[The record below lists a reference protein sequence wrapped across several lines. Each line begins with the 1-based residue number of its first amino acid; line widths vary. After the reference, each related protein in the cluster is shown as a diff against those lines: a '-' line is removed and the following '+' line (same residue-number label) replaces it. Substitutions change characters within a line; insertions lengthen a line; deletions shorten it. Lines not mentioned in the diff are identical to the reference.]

1 MIIPEFKIEALT
13 DFSKEENRRKMETAI
28 AKVEST
34 LGREWSLVLGGE
46 RVRAK
51 DQFLSHNPSDPD
63 QIIGVFQKATTTEAE
78 RAIAIADQTFESWK
92 RTPAEERA
100 RICLRVAELM
110 RERKFELAAW
120 MVLEVGKN
128 WAEADADVAEGI
140 DLVDFYGHEVLRYA
154 EEQPLVRIPTERN
167 ELRYIPLGVGIVIP
181 PWNFP
186 MAILAGM
193 TTMTWAAG
201 NTAVLKP
208 SSDSPGIAKQY
219 AQIIEEAGLPPG
231 VVNLL
236 TGPGGN
242 IGDFLVAH
250 PRTRFITFTGSKAVG
265 LRINEIAARTAPGQ
279 RWIKR
284 VIAEMGGKDPIIVDG
299 EADLD
304 AAAQGVM
311 VSAFGYSGQKCSA
324 CSRAIVDTSIYDVF
338 LERLVEKT
346 KRLKIGP
353 AKAPDTYVGPI
364 INMAAMAKILDY
376 IDMGKREGRLML
388 GGNRVGDHGY
398 FVEPTIIVDV
408 DRKATIA
415 QEEIFGPVLTVIR
428 AQDFRDAIDIA
439 NDSEYGLTG
448 SVYTRNP
455 EKIRWAANE
464 VHVGNLYFNRKST
477 GAVVGVHP
485 FGGFN
490 MSGTDSKAGGR
501 DYYFLYSQAKA
512 ISEVIPPQSAP
523 AKD

>member
-1 MIIPEFKIEALT
+1 MNIPEFKVT
-13 DFSKEENRRKMETAI
+13 PFMDFSKEENRRKMEEAI
-28 AKVEST
+28 AKVESM

-46 RVRAK
+46 RVSCK

-63 QIIGVFQKATTTEAE
+63 QIVGVFQKATTAEAA
-78 RAIAIADQTFESWK
+78 RAIEIADRTFERWK
-92 RTPAEERA
+92 HTPAEERA
-100 RICLRVAELM
+100 QICFRVAELM
-110 RERKFELAAW
+110 RERRFELAAW
-120 MVLEVGKN
+120 MIFEVGKS
-128 WAEADADVAEGI
+128 WIEADADVAEGI
-140 DLVDFYGHEVLRYA
+140 DLVDFYGREVLRYA
-154 EEQPLVRIPTERN
+154 EEQPLTRIPTERN

-186 MAILAGM
+186 LAILAGM

-208 SSDSPGIAKQY
+208 SSDAPGIAKQY
-219 AQIIEEAGLPPG
+219 VQLVEEAGLPPG
-231 VVNLL
+231 VVNLM
-236 TGPGGN
+236 TGPGSG

-250 PRTRFITFTGSKAVG
+250 PRTRFVSFTGSKAVG
-265 LRINEIAARTAPGQ
+265 LRINEIVSRVEAGQ

-284 VIAEMGGKDPIIVDG
+284 SILEMGGKDPIVVDS

-324 CSRAIVDTSIYDVF
+324 CSRAIIDTSIYAEF
-338 LERLVEKT
+338 IERLVEKT
-346 KRLKIGP
+346 KRLKVGP
-353 AKAPDTYVGPI
+353 AKDPATYVGPV

-376 IDMGKREGRLML
+376 IDMGKREGRLIL
-388 GGNRVGDHGY
+388 GGNRQGDHGY

-428 AQDFRDAIDIA
+428 AQDFRDAMDIA

-448 SVYTRNP
+448 SVYTRNRD
-455 EKIRWAANE
+455 KMRWAADE

-477 GAVVGVHP
+477 GALVGVHP

-501 DYYFLYSQAKA
+501 DYYLLYSQAKC
-512 ISEVIPPQSAP
+512 ISEVVPPST
-523 AKD
+523 K

>member
-1 MIIPEFKIEALT
+1 MQVSEFTIEPLT
-13 DFSKEENRRKMETAI
+13 DFSKPENRQAMEQAL
-28 AKVEST
+28 AKVESM

-46 RVRAK
+46 RVNAK

-63 QIIGVFQKATTTEAE
+63 QVIGVFQKATQTEAQ
-78 RAIAIADQTFESWK
+78 RAIEIADRTFETWK

-100 RICLRVAELM
+100 QICFRVADLM
-110 RERKFELAAW
+110 RKRKFELSAW

-128 WAEADADVAEGI
+128 WAEADADTAEAI
-140 DLVDFYGHEVLRYA
+140 DLVEFYGREVLRYA

-167 ELRYIPLGVGIVIP
+167 QLRYIPLGVVVVIP

-186 MAILAGM
+186 LAILAGM
-193 TTMTWAAG
+193 TTMAWAAG
-201 NTAVLKP
+201 NTVVLKP
-208 SSDSPGIAKQY
+208 SSDAPAIAKQY
-219 AQIIEEAGLPPG
+219 VQIVEEAGLPPG

-236 TGPGGN
+236 TGPGGS
-242 IGDFLVAH
+242 IGDFLVGH
-250 PRTRFITFTGSKAVG
+250 PRTRMISFTGSKEVG
-265 LRINEIAARTAPGQ
+265 VRINELAARIAPGQ

-284 VIAEMGGKDPIIVDG
+284 VIAEMGGKDPIIVDS

-311 VSAFGYSGQKCSA
+311 ASAFGYSGQKCSA
-324 CSRAIVDTSIYDVF
+324 CSRAIVDTSVYDEL

-353 AKAPDTYVGPI
+353 AKDPETYIGPV
-364 INMAAMAKILDY
+364 INMAAMARILDY
-376 IDMGKREGRLML
+376 IDMGKREGRLIL
-388 GGNRVGDHGY
+388 GGNRIGDHGY
-398 FVEPTIIVDV
+398 FVEPTIIADV

-415 QEEIFGPVLTVIR
+415 QEEIFGPVLAVIR
-428 AQDFRDAIDIA
+428 AQDFRDAINIA

-455 EKIRWAANE
+455 AKIRWAADE
-464 VHVGNLYFNRKST
+464 VHVGNLYFNRKCT

-501 DYYFLYSQAKA
+501 DYYLLHTQAKC
-512 ISEVIPPQSAP
+512 ISEVIPKSTS
-523 AKD
+523 